1 VISTNGRKILT
12 FAGGGALVLLAGC
25 QVGGTTS
32 QAVLP
37 GQSSA
42 IVVTVSPG
50 SGSVQAGMSYQFTA
64 SVQGDSANEGVTWSI
79 QSSGCDCG
87 TIDSTGKYFAP
98 NTAHT
103 APGLVISATSVSD
116 PTKSGT
122 AIVYVTPAPSQSP
135 ISVAVSPGAS
145 SVQIGMSFQFAA
157 SVQGDLANKG
167 VTWSIQFP
175 PGCDCGTIDST
186 GKYLAPYTAHAA
198 PGLVI
203 SATSVSDPTKS
214 GTAIVYV
221 TLPTGSNGNP
231 SVGET
236 SGRFT
241 VTGNMATARAG
252 HTATLLQDGSVLVA
266 GAGEL
271 DIDDLLV
278 SFPLS
283 ERVTSL
289 GQVFTTGNLST
300 PREFHTATLLQNGK
314 VLITG
319 GNVFWGYPTWL
330 SSTASAELYDPSAWQ
345 FVAIGDMSVART
357 GHTASLL
364 ADGRV
369 LIFGGTASGTP
380 SAEIYDPSGGTFA
393 PLPSPL
399 FSRSGHTATVLPSG
413 KVLFTGGQ
421 DSSGTLA
428 TAEVYDPATNTFA
441 AVNSM
446 MEPRVHHTATL
457 LPNGKVLIAG
467 GGVTSSA
474 LGVGP
479 LDFTPQLMVV
489 SPSNTAEL
497 FDPQTGTFAPAGTMN
512 TGRSSH
518 TATLLP
524 DGTVL
529 LCGGAIGWFNASGYV
544 SENAAEIYDPATGS
558 FKDAGTMNTGK
569 FWHTA
574 TLLPNGT
581 VMLLGGIDRD
591 LPLNVVE
598 SFK

>member
-1 VISTNGRKILT
+1 MMGANTGRVFT
-12 FAGGGALVLLAGC
+12 AA
-25 QVGGTTS
+25 
-32 QAVLP
+32 AV
-37 GQSSA
+37 
-42 IVVTVSPG
+42 V
-50 SGSVQAGMSYQFTA
+50 TA
-64 SVQGDSANEGVTWSI
+64 SVLLVGCQFSPTAQSILPSQSPVISVTVTPGSASIQTGLAFQFSASVLGDSGNKGVTWSI
-79 QSSGCDCG
+79 QSSSGCDCG

-122 AIVYVTPAPSQSP
+122 AIVYVTPAPSQSS
-135 ISVAVSPGAS
+135 IAVTVSPGTG
-145 SVQIGMSFQFAA
+145 SVQTGMSFQLTA
-157 SVQGDLANKG
+157 SVLGDSANKG
-167 VTWSIQFP
+167 VTWSIQSP

-186 GKYLAPYTAHAA
+186 GKYLAPYTAHTA

-236 SGRFT
+236 SGRFS
-241 VTGNMATARAG
+241 VTGIMATARAG

-283 ERVTSL
+283 ERVTSS
-289 GQVFTTGNLST
+289 GQVLATGNLST

-319 GNVFWGYPTWL
+319 GNAFWGYPTWL
-330 SSTASAELYDPSAWQ
+330 SSSASAELYDPSAGQ
-345 FVAIGDMSVART
+345 FVAISDMSVART

-393 PLPSPL
+393 PCPVHYSRVQAIRRRYFPQGRFCLPEDKIVQEHWRQQRCTTRQRTRL
-399 FSRSGHTATVLPSG
+399 R
-413 KVLFTGGQ
+413 Q
-421 DSSGTLA
+421 
-428 TAEVYDPATNTFA
+428 
-441 AVNSM
+441 
-446 MEPRVHHTATL
+446 
-457 LPNGKVLIAG
+457 
-467 GGVTSSA
+467 
-474 LGVGP
+474 
-479 LDFTPQLMVV
+479 
-489 SPSNTAEL
+489 
-497 FDPQTGTFAPAGTMN
+497 
-512 TGRSSH
+512 
-518 TATLLP
+518 
-524 DGTVL
+524 
-529 LCGGAIGWFNASGYV
+529 
-544 SENAAEIYDPATGS
+544 
-558 FKDAGTMNTGK
+558 
-569 FWHTA
+569 
-574 TLLPNGT
+574 
-581 VMLLGGIDRD
+581 
-591 LPLNVVE
+591 
-598 SFK
+598 